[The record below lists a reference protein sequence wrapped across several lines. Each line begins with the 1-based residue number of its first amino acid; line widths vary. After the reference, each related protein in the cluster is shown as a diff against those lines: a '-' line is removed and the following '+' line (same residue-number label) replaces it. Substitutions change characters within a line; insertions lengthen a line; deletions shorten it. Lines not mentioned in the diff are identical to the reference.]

1 MNRLLNRMT
10 TWPFLDRESS
20 RVELE
25 QLGMTTSL
33 GKPTNLPL
41 YTALTSLAQCARSG
55 YELRS

>member
-33 GKPTNLPL
+33 GNRPICPCTP
-41 YTALTSLAQCARSG
+41 S
-55 YELRS
+55 